1 MEQTSIWQREGA
13 LPRFPSL
20 EGDTAAEAVIVGGGI
35 TGILC
40 AWYLKQAGVD
50 TVLLEAA
57 SLCGGTTG
65 NTTAKLTA
73 QHGLLYD
80 RLIRTRGP
88 DAARLYLEAQ
98 QGALEEYRRLCRDI
112 DCGFQ
117 ERDACVYSMD
127 RRDLLE
133 REAAALNQLGVPAEV
148 TETPEL
154 PVPTAG
160 AVRFPRQ
167 AQFHPLKFLAAMARD
182 LRIYEQTR
190 VLELVPGSVRTRRGT
205 VRGENIIIA
214 THFPVLNKH
223 GGYFLKLYQQ
233 RSYVL
238 ALKGAPLPGGM
249 YVDAAEGGLS
259 FRSRG
264 DLLLLGGG
272 GGRPGKTE
280 GWDVLEDFAR
290 THYPGAREVCR
301 WAAQDCMTLDGM
313 PYIGPYSKRTRG
325 LFVATGFNKWGMTSA
340 MTAARLLADLVQGRE
355 NPCAAL
361 FSPSRRMPGLPLAS
375 NLLEAGSSLLT
386 PTVPRCPHM
395 GCALKYNS
403 REHSWDCPCHGSR
416 FETDGRLIEGPATGG
431 LRKKR
436 E

>member
-167 AQFHPLKFLAAMARD
+167 AQFHPLKFRAAMVRD

-190 VLELVPGSVRTRRGT
+190 VLELAPGAVRTRRGT

-249 YVDAAEGGLS
+249 YVDAAEGGL
-259 FRSRG
+259 
-264 DLLLLGGG
+264 D
-272 GGRPGKTE
+272 
-280 GWDVLEDFAR
+280 
-290 THYPGAREVCR
+290 
-301 WAAQDCMTLDGM
+301 
-313 PYIGPYSKRTRG
+313 
-325 LFVATGFNKWGMTSA
+325 
-340 MTAARLLADLVQGRE
+340 
-355 NPCAAL
+355 
-361 FSPSRRMPGLPLAS
+361 
-375 NLLEAGSSLLT
+375 
-386 PTVPRCPHM
+386 
-395 GCALKYNS
+395 
-403 REHSWDCPCHGSR
+403 
-416 FETDGRLIEGPATGG
+416 
-431 LRKKR
+431 RKSVV
-436 E
+436 